1 MIQAAHMLPQVVP
14 KLPFLGGCGPS
25 LSPAT
30 RTTLVADFND
40 PSWPGVLLSSG
51 FNPTRP
57 TVWVAEGLLY
67 YLEPAAAE
75 GVLQVTHLPGLTSNY
90 AT

>member
-1 MIQAAHMLPQVVP
+1 VLQLSTVEFLKILPQVVP
-14 KLPFLGGCGPS
+14 KLPLLGGCGPR
-25 LSPAT
+25 LSAAT

-51 FNPTRP
+51 FDPARP

-75 GVLQVTHLPGLTSNY
+75 GVLKVTRLP
-90 AT
+90 